1 MSNLS
6 IVPSIQLPVVGNSS
20 AIFVDQLTKALGFP
34 REILASDSDIAKS
47 WAQLP
52 DLLNSIPPERRDP
65 LLARMC
71 IAISVGLLDSAI
83 NYAWNSAMIELRR
96 KVREF
101 GVPVVA
107 DIIAKPF
114 SEKIL
119 GELQDSE
126 LLQLCLTLNFL
137 TEDGY
142 FKLDQCRDVRNN
154 FSAAHP
160 TIGQINSYEFAAFLS
175 RCIEHA
181 LSNSANPKGVDAK
194 TFLSAVRGNRFSEAI
209 LLYWTQAISAT
220 HEAQRESLM
229 LTLHGIYCDSS
240 VGEEGRL
247 NALAVAKAF
256 TSSFTAKTKSEL
268 IERHFGYISKNET
281 GRIIASRA
289 FFKALGMLD
298 LLGDSEKH
306 SIVVNAAKKLMNV
319 HQAFNNFYNEPPFAQ
334 RLLEITSQLA
344 VPPTAREEFVSSVV
358 TCLVGNPYGTSDAA
372 VPAYVSMVKS
382 FTPAEVE
389 VIFQLLKKPTT
400 LSTRVK
406 AYPRCRAALKDLL
419 KQIDP
424 TSVPTVVKSEYDKYL
439 K

>member
-1 MSNLS
+1 MNSL
-6 IVPSIQLPVVGNSS
+6 ITITPIQLPSVASSS
-20 AIFVDQLTKALGFP
+20 ANFVDQLTKALGFP

-47 WAQLP
+47 WTQLP
-52 DLLNSIPPERRDP
+52 ELLNSIPPERRDP

-71 IAISVGLLDSAI
+71 IAVSVGLLDSAI

-101 GVPVVA
+101 GVAVVSEIT
-107 DIIAKPF
+107 DDPF

-119 GELQDSE
+119 SELQDSE
-126 LLQLCLTLNFL
+126 LLRLCLTLNLL

-142 FKLDQCRDVRNN
+142 FKLDQSRDVRNN

-160 TIGQINSYEFAAFLS
+160 TIGQLNSYEFAAFLS

-181 LSNSANPKGVDAK
+181 LNNSANPKGVDAK
-194 TFLSAVRGNRFSEAI
+194 TFISAVRGSRFNEAVLQHWI
-209 LLYWTQAISAT
+209 VALSAT

-229 LTLHGIYCDSS
+229 LTLHGIYCDSTI
-240 VGEEGRL
+240 GEEGRL
-247 NALAVAKAF
+247 NAVAVGKAF
-256 TSSFTAKTKSEL
+256 GPAFTAKTKSEL
-268 IERHFGYISKNET
+268 IERHFGYISKNDN
-281 GRIIASRA
+281 GRISASRG
-289 FFKALGMLD
+289 FFKSLGMLD

-306 SIVVNAAKKLMNV
+306 SMIVNAAKKLVTV

-334 RLLEITSQLA
+334 RLLEITSQLT
-344 VPPTAREEFVSSVV
+344 VPATAREEYVNSVV
-358 TCLVGNPYGTSDAA
+358 MCLVGSPYGKSDAA
-372 VPAYVSMVKS
+372 VPAYTSMVKR

-400 LSTRVK
+400 ISTRVV
-406 AYPRCRAALKDLL
+406 AYSRCRKALKDLL
-419 KQIDP
+419 MQIDP
-424 TSVPTVVKSEYDKYL
+424 ASVPTVVKSEYEKFI

>member
-1 MSNLS
+1 MSSLTPT
-6 IVPSIQLPVVGNSS
+6 ISIQLPSVTSTSNQLVK
-20 AIFVDQLTKALGFP
+20 QLTQALGVP
-34 REILASDSDIAKS
+34 REVLAGDDDIARS

-71 IAISVGLLDSAI
+71 IAVSVGLLDSAI

-101 GVPVVA
+101 GVSIVA
-107 DIIAKPF
+107 EIIDRPF

-119 GELQDSE
+119 AELQDSE
-126 LLQLCLTLNFL
+126 LLQLCLTLNLL

-142 FKLDQCRDVRNN
+142 FKLDQSRDVRNN

-194 TFLSAVRGNRFSEAI
+194 TFISAIRGSRLDEAV
-209 LLYWTQAISAT
+209 LQFWVAALSAT

-240 VGEEGRL
+240 IGQEGRL
-247 NALAVAKAF
+247 NAADVAKAF
-256 TSSFTAKTKSEL
+256 GASFTAKTKSEL
-268 IERHFGYISKNET
+268 IDRHFGYISKNDN
-281 GRIIASRA
+281 GRIAASRG
-289 FFKALGMLD
+289 FFKVLGMLD

-306 SIVVNAAKKLMNV
+306 SIVVTAAKKLMAV
-319 HQAFNNFYNEPPFAQ
+319 HQAYDNFYNEPPFAQ
-334 RLLEITSQLA
+334 RLFEITSQTT
-344 VPPTAREEFVSSVV
+344 VPATAREEYVNSVV
-358 TCLVGNPYGTSDAA
+358 TCSVGNPYGTSDAA
-372 VPAYVSMVKS
+372 LSAYTSMVKR
-382 FTPAEVE
+382 FTPAEIE
-389 VIFQLLKKPTT
+389 VVFQLLQKPTI
-400 LSTRVK
+400 LSSRVA
-406 AYPRCRAALKDLL
+406 AYKRCRAALKNLL
-419 KQIDP
+419 SQIDP
-424 TSVPTVVKSEYDKYL
+424 ASVPTVVKSEYEKYL
-439 K
+439 N